1 MSNNENNP
9 NGFTPRKFTDGS
21 PYYGMGTRYYKD
33 ATAGIIAMGDEVIRV
48 VSSSDPQ
55 GGAEIIRATAG
66 AAITGVVV
74 GFEPDYSNLR
84 KIGYLAAADVG
95 YVYVEDRANVL
106 YEVMEAGSGTPLAI
120 TDVGKHI
127 DSITAANGN
136 TVIGRSVSALDNNA
150 KATDNTWILVGLADG
165 SAIGDTYRR
174 WYVKP
179 NLHTEVNAGATNV
192 KEI

>member
-33 ATAGIIAMGDEVIRV
+33 ATAGILAVGDVVIRV

-55 GGAEIIRATAG
+55 GGPEVVKYTVG
-66 AAITGVVV
+66 AAMTGVII

-84 KIGYLAAADVG
+84 KVGYLAAADIG
-95 YVYVEDRANVL
+95 YVLVEDRPNVL
-106 YEVMEAGSGTPLAI
+106 YEVMEAGSGTPLVIADI
-120 TDVGKHI
+120 GKHI
-127 DSITAANGN
+127 DTITAANGN
-136 TVIGRSVSALDNNA
+136 TVIGRSVDALDNNA
-150 KATDNTWILVGLADG
+150 KATDNSWILVSLADG
-165 SAIGDTYRR
+165 SLITDTYRR